1 MNKSLITSCLCILFI
16 FTPFLNIP
24 HNINTVNAE
33 KAIPSHAK
41 WGKIAMQKATE
52 RYPSA
57 KIYDYLHVKREQQG
71 NYSVEIFKLWLN
83 ENNNKFEVMVHI
95 KFDTTTERILN
106 VSIQKNISS
115 RAAAPI
121 PAEKYSHIVYYYTE
135 EGILYNQQFQ
145 QAFEQL
151 ERPDMIKC
159 KISLEQNEQESE
171 LGFVLNNVENANGK
185 QLHARMKKHINDLI
199 KREKS
204 NSKKIVS
211 IRVLELSYDYN
222 EREKEN
228 PGGGK
233 EIDILFKGGKDT
245 KIKKFN
251 KEERE
256 KALKE
261 FFKNR

>member
-1 MNKSLITSCLCILFI
+1 MNKSLITTCLCILFI
-16 FTPFLNIP
+16 FIPFLNSP
-24 HNINTVNAE
+24 HNINTVNSE
-33 KAIPSHAK
+33 KATPSHAK
-41 WGKIAMQKATE
+41 WGKIAMQKAIE
-52 RYPSA
+52 KYPSA
-57 KIYDYLHVKREQQG
+57 KIYDYLHVKREQRG

-95 KFDTTTERILN
+95 KFETTTEKILN
-106 VSIQKNISS
+106 VRIKKNISS
-115 RAAAPI
+115 STAAPI
-121 PAEKYSHIVYYYTE
+121 PAKKYSHIVYYYTE

-145 QAFEQL
+145 RAFEQL

-159 KISLEQNEQESE
+159 KISLEQNGQESE
-171 LGFVLNNVENANGK
+171 VVFGVNNVENENGEK
-185 QLHARMKKHINDLI
+185 LHAHMKRHINDLI

-211 IRVLELSYDYN
+211 IRVLELSYEYN
-222 EREKEN
+222 ESEKEN

-233 EIDILFKGGKDT
+233 EIDILFKGLKDT

-251 KEERE
+251 KERRE

-261 FFKNR
+261 FFNNR

>member
-16 FTPFLNIP
+16 FTPFLNSP

-33 KAIPSHAK
+33 KTIPSHAK
-41 WGKIAMQKATE
+41 WGKIAMRKTIE
-52 RYPSA
+52 KYPSA
-57 KIYDYLHVKREQQG
+57 KIYDYLHVKREQRG

-95 KFDTTTERILN
+95 KFEATTEKIVN
-106 VSIQKNISS
+106 VSIQKNISP
-115 RAAAPI
+115 RVTAPI
-121 PAEKYSHIVYYYTE
+121 PDRKYSHIVYYYTE
-135 EGILYNQQFQ
+135 EGILYDQQFQ

-159 KISLEQNEQESE
+159 KILLEQNGQESE

-185 QLHARMKKHINDLI
+185 QLHARMKRHINYLI

-204 NSKKIVS
+204 NSRKIVS

-228 PGGGK
+228 PRGGK
-233 EIDILFKGGKDT
+233 EIDILFKGVKDT